1 MSSIDDILANI
12 PINSLADQLGVDPAT
27 AESAVREALP
37 ALVGGMQANAA
48 DPQGAA
54 SLAGAL
60 DNHSPKL
67 VDGGVNLDDVD
78 TGDGEKIV
86 SHVFGENT
94 GAVAQTLGGNLGG
107 NGDLIKKL
115 LPILAPIV
123 LSYLSQKMRGGAG
136 QQARRAGGGLDDLLG
151 SDPRRHVRRSGGPGW
166 AEQRWRF
173 DPRHARR
180 SARRRQALGLVTPSA
195 RPPRRPRECGRRHR
209 RRPAGSPRRPAART
223 DRARSSPRSGSS
235 AHGSKDRT
243 PSGTSAT
250 QLSVPSPRAGLRRR
264 SASTAR

>member
-37 ALVGGMQANAA
+37 ALLGGMQANAA

-54 SLAGAL
+54 SLAGAI
-60 DNHSPKL
+60 DSHSSKL

-86 SHVFGENT
+86 DHVFGENS

-107 NGDLIKKL
+107 NSDLIKKL

-123 LSYLSQKMRGGAG
+123 LSYLSQKMRGGGGTAG
-136 QQARRAGGGLDDLLG
+136 AQGGSGLEDLLG
-151 SDPRRHVRRSGGPGW
+151 SILGGLGGGQGQQSGGGGIL
-166 AEQRWRF
+166 
-173 DPRHARR
+173 DM
-180 SARRRQALGLVTPSA
+180 LGGLLGG
-195 RPPRRPRECGRRHR
+195 GRR
-209 RRPAGSPRRPAART
+209 
-223 DRARSSPRSGSS
+223 
-235 AHGSKDRT
+235 
-243 PSGTSAT
+243 
-250 QLSVPSPRAGLRRR
+250 
-264 SASTAR
+264 